1 MGIKQSNLGFRLMAT
16 AIAVGF
22 LAIGSYALL
31 GGDDTVTALQRERA
45 NGFGWTAII
54 GGLSAL
60 GLTWLVE
67 DLSNIWCRPPKRW
80 R

>member
-1 MGIKQSNLGFRLMAT
+1 MPIYRSNLGFRMVAT
-16 AIAVGF
+16 VIAASFV
-22 LAIGSYALL
+22 AIGVFALF

-45 NGFGWTAII
+45 NGFGVTAII
-54 GGLSAL
+54 GGISAL
-60 GLTWLVE
+60 WLTWFVE